1 MGWNGSDNHLK
12 NEPSIKKTRGN
23 ISTIES
29 SLIRI
34 TPYAIGL
41 IIAVIITIGGAYL
54 FSSDENKNGNAQNP
68 TNNEESYTV
77 SKVQEPQNK
86 TEQVT
91 NTTSKLVN
99 KLSISSNIEPQ
110 IVKTITNSNG
120 AVIQDLIMPD
130 GKTKRIVR
138 PPKPI
143 WDNAADQL
151 IAFAISIEPG
161 VDAPPLPTGV
171 SNDEFRRALKKNIVI
186 NPDDSEEVKKIKR
199 RVRDARREILEIMD
213 STGKSFEEVLN
224 DHHAQMNQ
232 NSALYHEALRGL
244 TDIEKNGSPEEI
256 ALYIEKSNELL
267 RSQGARE
274 LPIREFQNQENTTE
288 EKR

>member
-1 MGWNGSDNHLK
+1 MGWNGSDYHLK
-12 NEPSIKKTRGN
+12 SESSIKKPRSS
-23 ISTIES
+23 ISTVS
-29 SLIRI
+29 STLIRI
-34 TPYAIGL
+34 APYTNVL
-41 IIAVIITIGGAYL
+41 IVAVVISIGGAYL
-54 FSSDENKNGNAQNP
+54 FVSDDNKND
-68 TNNEESYTV
+68 ESQKPSNYKELPLV
-77 SKVQEPQNK
+77 SKSKEPQK
-86 TEQVT
+86 EPELVT
-91 NTTSKLVN
+91 NTTSKVLN
-99 KLSISSNIEPQ
+99 KLPVLNNIEPQ

-143 WDNAADQL
+143 WDNVADQL

-199 RVRDARREILEIMD
+199 RVRDARQEILEVMN

-244 TDIEKNGSPEEI
+244 TEIEKNGSPEEI

-274 LPIREFQNQENTTE
+274 LPTRQFQNQENTTE

>member
-1 MGWNGSDNHLK
+1 MGWNGSDYHLK
-12 NEPSIKKTRGN
+12 SESSIKKPRSS
-23 ISTIES
+23 ISTVS
-29 SLIRI
+29 STLIRI
-34 TPYAIGL
+34 APYTNVL
-41 IIAVIITIGGAYL
+41 IVAVVISIGGAYL
-54 FSSDENKNGNAQNP
+54 FVSDDNKND
-68 TNNEESYTV
+68 ESQKPSNYKELPLV
-77 SKVQEPQNK
+77 SKSKEPQK
-86 TEQVT
+86 EPELFT
-91 NTTSKLVN
+91 NTTSKVLN
-99 KLSISSNIEPQ
+99 KLPVLNNIEPQ

-143 WDNAADQL
+143 WDNVADQL

-186 NPDDSEEVKKIKR
+186 NPDDPDQVKKIKR
-199 RVRDARREILEIMD
+199 RVREARREILEVMD

-224 DHHAQMNQ
+224 DHRSQMNQ
-232 NSALYHEALRGL
+232 NSSLYHEALKGL
-244 TDIEKNGSPEEI
+244 TEIQKYGSPEEI
-256 ALYIEKSNELL
+256 SLYVEKSNELL

-274 LPIREFQNQENTTE
+274 LPIREFQNPENKTE
-288 EKR
+288 ERR